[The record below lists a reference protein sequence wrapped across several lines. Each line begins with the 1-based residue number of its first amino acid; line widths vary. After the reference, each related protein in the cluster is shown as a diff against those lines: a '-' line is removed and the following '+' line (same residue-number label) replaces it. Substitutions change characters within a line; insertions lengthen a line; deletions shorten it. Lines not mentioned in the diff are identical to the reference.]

1 MMSGQ
6 IQDCIGELQQ
16 VLRTEGFESYRS
28 KEEIYVLLARCFVRL
43 GMLEAAMKQFLLAGR
58 SEKHLDDLY
67 ELGLRFE
74 EARDGRNARACWEEV
89 YATDIRFKDVATRIG
104 SAQENDWAPHP

>member
-1 MMSGQ
+1 
-6 IQDCIGELQQ
+6 
-16 VLRTEGFESYRS
+16 GFESYRS

-43 GMLEAAMKQFLLAGR
+43 GMLEAAMKQYLLAGR

-74 EARDGRNARACWEEV
+74 EAGDGRNARACWEEV
-89 YATDIRFKDVATRIG
+89 YATDIRFRDVATRVG
-104 SAQENDWAPHP
+104 SAREIDWAPHP